1 MISVVVAHSDSLV
14 RAGVCSVLRNA
25 SQFEVVG
32 ETDSGLRLLEL
43 ARRHEPNVVVTDV
56 HLTGLDGVR
65 ATRVVRRDVPAS
77 RVLVHTTVASEEY
90 VYGAFRA
97 GAAGFL
103 LHGATPGD
111 LLDAVRAVATGGVV
125 LSPAI
130 TRHVVERFLQFD
142 RERIAAA
149 RNGIASLTAREHE
162 VLAALAR
169 GLGNTEIAKKMA
181 IGEGTVK
188 AHVSHLLAKLDCTN
202 RVQAALIARDSGLF
216 VMAD

>member
-1 MISVVVAHSDSLV
+1 MITVVVAHSDSLV
-14 RAGVCSVLRNA
+14 RAGVCSVLRNTRR
-25 SQFEVVG
+25 FEVLA
-32 ETDSGLRLLEL
+32 ETDSGLRVLEL
-43 ARRHEPNVVVTDV
+43 ARRHEPKVMIMDV
-56 HLTGLDGVR
+56 HLTGLDGIR
-65 ATRVVRRDVPAS
+65 AARVVHRDAPNTRV
-77 RVLVHTTVASEEY
+77 LIHTTTASEEY
-90 VYGAFRA
+90 VYGSFRA

-103 LHGATPGD
+103 LHTATPGD
-111 LLDAVRAVATGGVV
+111 LVDAVRAIAEGGVV

-130 TRHVVERFLQFD
+130 TRRVVDRFLQFD

-169 GLGNTEIAKKMA
+169 GLGNTEIAKRMA

-202 RVQAALIARDSGLF
+202 RVQAALLARDSGLF
-216 VMAD
+216 AMAD